1 MVAEAKPSEAMHRAQ
16 SNRGHPQAN
25 LLMTMSKL
33 SILLA
38 TSGSPIPTDVQNGV
52 SRISVGLPQ
61 GSLVCSAEPSASCS
75 SSAFLVGCCSMK
87 LLLFA
92 SWLKRGYWT
101 GGIGQRAANGV
112 ASSCCRARGFS
123 GENWPPQRVQT
134 WHRRPYSPRLERAE
148 EPLHQEG
155 APVSRPLTSKL
166 TWRGQGSRKP
176 LSAACQDPGRRT
188 LGGRPKRLQAAGHE
202 PTRLKRRVPPEAA

>member
-1 MVAEAKPSEAMHRAQ
+1 MTHLEVFAFGFVLSTNKQNISDHHHVVPPFVLNHEAVVHKAHVAGKRYKMVAEAKPSEAMHSAQ

-52 SRISVGLPQ
+52 SRISVGLPR

-75 SSAFLVGCCSMK
+75 SSAILMGCCSKK

-101 GGIGQRAANGV
+101 GGIGQQAANG
-112 ASSCCRARGFS
+112 ADSSCCRARGFS
-123 GENWPPQRVQT
+123 VRGKLA
-134 WHRRPYSPRLERAE
+134 SSK
-148 EPLHQEG
+148 G
-155 APVSRPLTSKL
+155 ANMALATS
-166 TWRGQGSRKP
+166 
-176 LSAACQDPGRRT
+176 
-188 LGGRPKRLQAAGHE
+188 
-202 PTRLKRRVPPEAA
+202 